1 MNRIVECIA
10 NFSEGRRTEVV
21 DAIVDAIRSAN
32 GAVILDKEMDSD
44 HNRSVIT
51 FVAEPGVIVDAAV
64 RATAKA
70 AELIDLNVHKGEHPR
85 LGATD
90 VVPFVPIQGVTMD
103 ECVQLAR
110 QCGERIAAELKIPV
124 YLYEKAATR
133 PDRENLANIRK
144 GEFEGV
150 RAEIATN
157 PARKPDFGDPVIH
170 PTAGATVVG
179 ARMPLIAYNINLNTN
194 NIEIANKI
202 AKAVRHLSGG
212 FRYVKALGFELKERG
227 IVQVSMNL
235 VNYEGTPIFRVFEA
249 VKREAER
256 YGINVIGSEIVG
268 LVPQAALDMC
278 ADFFLQVENF
288 NRDQILENRLR
299 NALSELD
306 REAKEVGGKLEA
318 SRPASLA
325 LTIGSFPEL
334 VASDAPT
341 PGGGS
346 VAALAGALAASLA
359 QMVCRLTIGRKKYA
373 DVEPQAKA
381 IFEELSPLTESLTR
395 AIDEDAESFD
405 RVMIAFKMP
414 KNTDEEKSARAA
426 AIEEATKGAAA
437 VPMCTAE
444 TALRVLELLA
454 KLSEIG
460 NANAQSDVTV
470 GAQMALTAV
479 RGAYYNVA
487 TNLAGLKDEE
497 FKREYRSR
505 GQNLVNNA
513 LELASKIERNFLR
526 ETLGDVGK

>member
-10 NFSEGRRTEVV
+10 NFSEGRRNEVV
-21 DAIVDAIRSAN
+21 DAIVEAIRSVS
-32 GAVILDKEMDSD
+32 GAVILDKEMDVD

-51 FVAEPGVIVDAAV
+51 FVAEPDVIVQAAV
-64 RATAKA
+64 RAAAKA
-70 AELIDLNVHKGEHPR
+70 GDLIDLTVHKGEHPR

-90 VVPFVPIQGVTMD
+90 VIPFVPIEGVTMD

-110 QCGERIAAELKIPV
+110 TCGQRIATELKIPV

-144 GEFEGV
+144 GEFEGL
-150 RAEIATN
+150 RSEIATN
-157 PARKPDFGDPVIH
+157 PARKPDFGEPVIH

-202 AKAVRHLSGG
+202 ARAVRHMSGG

-256 YGINVIGSEIVG
+256 YGVAVVGSEIVG

-278 ADFFLQVENF
+278 ADYFLQVEKF
-288 NRDQILENRLR
+288 NREQILENRLR
-299 NALSELD
+299 NALADQE
-306 REAKEVGGKLEA
+306 RAAKAEDGQE
-318 SRPASLA
+318 SLPIA
-325 LTIGSFPEL
+325 LADTIGRFPEL

-346 VAALAGALAASLA
+346 VSALAGKLAASLA

-373 DVEPQAKA
+373 EVEPEVTA
-381 IFEELSPLTESLTR
+381 ILEELEPLTKSLTR

-405 RVMIAFKMP
+405 RVMLALKLP
-414 KNTDEEKSARAA
+414 KASDDEKKARAA
-426 AIEEATKGAAA
+426 AIEDATKGAAE
-437 VPMCTAE
+437 VPMHTAK
-444 TALRVLELLA
+444 TALRVLGLLS
-454 KLSEIG
+454 KLAEIG
-460 NANAQSDVTV
+460 NTNAQSDVSV

-479 RGAYYNVA
+479 KGAYYNVA
-487 TNLAGLKDEE
+487 TNLAGLKDES
-497 FKREYRSR
+497 FKRDYQSQ
-505 GQNLVNNA
+505 GQKLMKA
-513 LELASKIERNFLR
+513 ADELASTIEDSFLR
-526 ETLGDVGK
+526 QTLGNGNL

>member
-10 NFSEGRRTEVV
+10 NFSEGRRAEVV
-21 DAIVDAIRSAN
+21 DAIVEAIRSAN
-32 GAVILDKEMDSD
+32 GAVILDKEMDAD
-44 HNRSVIT
+44 HNRCVIT
-51 FVAEPGVIVDAAV
+51 FVAEPEVIVDAAV

-70 AELIDLNVHKGEHPR
+70 AQLIDLNVHKGEHPR

-90 VVPFVPIQGVTMD
+90 VVPFVPIQGVTME
-103 ECVQLAR
+103 ECVKLAR
-110 QCGERIAAELKIPV
+110 DCGQRIATELNIPV

-157 PARKPDFGDPVIH
+157 PNRKPDFGEPVIH

-194 NIEIANKI
+194 NIDIANKI
-202 AKAVRHLSGG
+202 ARAVRHLSGG

-227 IVQVSMNL
+227 LAQVSMNL

-256 YGINVIGSEIVG
+256 YGVSVIGSEIVG

-278 ADFFLQVENF
+278 ADFYLQVENF
-288 NRDQILENRLR
+288 NRDQILENRLQ
-299 NALSELD
+299 ASLATVD
-306 REAKEVGGKLEA
+306 QEAKEIGGKTEP
-318 SRPASLA
+318 SRAASLA
-325 LTIGSFPEL
+325 VTIGSFPEL

-346 VAALAGALAASLA
+346 VAAFAGSLAAALG
-359 QMVCRLTIGRKKYA
+359 QMVCNLTIGKKKYA
-373 DVEPQAKA
+373 EVEPEAKA
-381 IFEELSPLTESLTR
+381 IFEELSPLAESLTR

-405 RVMIAFKMP
+405 RVMLAFKLP
-414 KNTDEEKSARAA
+414 KATDAEKSVRAA

-437 VPMCTAE
+437 VPMRTAE
-444 TALRVLELLA
+444 IALRVLESLSRLA
-454 KLSEIG
+454 EIG
-460 NANAQSDVTV
+460 NKNAFSDIAV
-470 GAQMALTAV
+470 GAQMAQTAV
-479 RGAYYNVA
+479 RGAFYNIA
-487 TNLAGLKDEE
+487 INLGSLKDES
-497 FKREYRSR
+497 FKTEYRAR
-505 GQNLVNNA
+505 GGALVKQA
-513 LELASKIERNFLR
+513 EELASTIEKSFYA
-526 ETLGDVGK
+526 ETFGNS